1 MNRIHHVLIP
11 TDFSPC
17 AQVAFRYAQQ
27 LAADD
32 ESFTLTVLHVPH
44 RTPDS
49 AEQEAIQRRFTQM
62 KATLPPRLQ
71 KTTQFLVQEGELVS
85 TILSAQQA
93 RQADL
98 IVMGTYGSDEEE
110 EAQADSRTARLVLE
124 ADCPVLVV
132 PDEAQDF
139 RMKQIAVALDQHDID
154 DESSLG
160 VVHDVARWF
169 GAKIHLLTIRPQTS
183 ATSAQDEEAE
193 RLLEY
198 YLETLDYRHAF
209 PQSTDIEQGITDYVR
224 EHNIDLLAILPRNH
238 AQKSQPSEGRLTKL
252 LTLRTRIPLLA
263 ID

>member
-17 AQVAFRYAQQ
+17 ARVAFRYAQH

-32 ESFTLTVLHVPH
+32 ASFALTMLHVPH
-44 RTPDS
+44 RTS
-49 AEQEAIQRRFTQM
+49 NFSEREAIQQRFARM
-62 KATLPPRLQ
+62 KESLPPRLQ
-71 KTTQFLVQEGELVS
+71 ATSQFLVQEGELVT
-85 TILSAQQA
+85 TILSTQQT
-93 RQADL
+93 QNADL
-98 IVMGTYGSDEEE
+98 IVMGTYGSDEE

-183 ATSAQDEEAE
+183 TTSAQDQEAE

-209 PQSTDIEQGITDYVR
+209 PQNADIEQGITDYVR
-224 EHNIDLLAILPRNH
+224 EHDIDLLAMLPRNH
-238 AQKSQPSEGRLTKL
+238 AQKTQPSEGRLTKL
-252 LTLRTRIPLLA
+252 LTLHTEIPLLA

>member
-17 AQVAFRYAQQ
+17 ALAAFRYAQH
-27 LAADD
+27 LAIDD
-32 ESFTLTVLHVPH
+32 DAFTLTVLHVPH
-44 RTPDS
+44 RTPDD
-49 AEQEAIQRRFTQM
+49 ADREAIQQRFNQM
-62 KATLPPRLQ
+62 KESLPPRLQ
-71 KTTQFLVQEGELVS
+71 ATSRFLIQEGELV
-85 TILSAQQA
+85 TTMLSAQTA
-93 RQADL
+93 HKADL
-98 IVMGTYGSDEEE
+98 IVMGTDGSEEE
-110 EAQADSRTARLVLE
+110 EAQADSRTARLVPE

-169 GAKIHLLTIRPQTS
+169 GAKIHLLTIRSKTS
-183 ATSAQDEEAE
+183 ATPAQDEEAE

-209 PQSTDIEQGITDYVR
+209 PQNTDIERGITDYIQK
-224 EHNIDLLAILPRNH
+224 HDIDLLAILPRNH
-238 AQKSQPSEGRLTKL
+238 AQKTQPSEGRLTKL
-252 LTLRTRIPLLA
+252 LTLHTKIPLLA